1 VVPLVLGWLVCSVV
15 LLRFTAWGGISMAV
29 AIEAFVNVEVDVAM
43 TAVKSNYAAQFV
55 PSLC

>member
-1 VVPLVLGWLVCSVV
+1 
-15 LLRFTAWGGISMAV
+15 MAV